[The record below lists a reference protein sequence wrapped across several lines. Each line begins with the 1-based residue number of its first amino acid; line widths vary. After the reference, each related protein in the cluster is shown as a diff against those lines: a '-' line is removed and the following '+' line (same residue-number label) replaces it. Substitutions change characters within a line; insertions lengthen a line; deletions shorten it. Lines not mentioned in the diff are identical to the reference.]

1 MVLSW
6 SCYSTF
12 VSVKSKGNRDLG
24 CQKLQKFLACGAACL
39 PRSGTSKR
47 SLFSLAHRYPNVLGS
62 PTPRPPFRL
71 LSFPG
76 FREFFAPRL
85 PLLYVHVRGRRCANE
100 YPIIGHYDRGPV
112 IRLITGEVAQVP
124 YRVRCRDMLVPPT
137 HAVGP
142 LCLLY
147 RWRLKYLCR

>member
-1 MVLSW
+1 M
-6 SCYSTF
+6 
-12 VSVKSKGNRDLG
+12 
-24 CQKLQKFLACGAACL
+24 
-39 PRSGTSKR
+39 
-47 SLFSLAHRYPNVLGS
+47 
-62 PTPRPPFRL
+62 
-71 LSFPG
+71 
-76 FREFFAPRL
+76 
-85 PLLYVHVRGRRCANE
+85 HVRGRRCANE

-147 RWRLKYLCR
+147 WWRLCGARTIYLHYRGAMEL